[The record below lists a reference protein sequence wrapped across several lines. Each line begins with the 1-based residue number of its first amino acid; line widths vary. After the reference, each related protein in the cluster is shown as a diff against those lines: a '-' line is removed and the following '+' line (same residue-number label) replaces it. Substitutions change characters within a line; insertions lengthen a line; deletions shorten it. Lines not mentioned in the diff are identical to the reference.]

1 MTLSVRTIFRFTTP
15 LLVFGA
21 VLGAL
26 TLVNRFD
33 AAAPVVPA
41 AAPVGAAVAD
51 RAGGDRVE
59 ELQRAI
65 AARPD
70 DAPAYAALGEAFLQ
84 RARETGDP
92 GWYARAGRAFAAG
105 LRRDPRDLG
114 ALLGAGTL
122 ANLRHD
128 FRAGLRLGEAAHR
141 AEPALARPYVVLAD
155 AQIELGRY
163 RAALASIQRL
173 VDLKPGLASY
183 ARASYFR
190 ELSGDR
196 AGALAAMRLAVS
208 AGGTAESV
216 AYVQVL
222 LGDLELG
229 RGRVGAARDAYRA
242 ALAAMPAYP
251 QALAGLA
258 RVAVAGGDLRGAAA
272 RLRPSV
278 ARLPLTTTLTLLADV
293 ELAAGRRAAGAA
305 QLAVVRA
312 QRRLLAA
319 AGAVPDAEAVLFE
332 ADHGAPAR
340 AIALGRRVWRSAP
353 SVRSADALGW
363 ALTRAGRPL
372 AGLRWA
378 HRALRLGSL
387 DPLFRYH
394 AGIAARAVSARA
406 EGARAAG
413 TRAEAARDLRI
424 AAAGRGALSPLAYRR
439 VQEAL
444 R

>member
-1 MTLSVRTIFRFTTP
+1 MTRSARTVLRLATP
-15 LLVFGA
+15 LVVFGA
-21 VLGAL
+21 LLAAL
-26 TLVNRFD
+26 TLVNRLD
-33 AAAPVVPA
+33 AAAPVAPA
-41 AAPVGAAVAD
+41 LAPVVGGVAD
-51 RAGGDRVE
+51 RAGGDRLR
-59 ELQRAI
+59 ELQAAI
-65 AARPD
+65 AARPREA
-70 DAPAYAALGEAFLQ
+70 APYAALGETFLQ

-105 LRRDPRDLG
+105 LRRDPRDVG

-128 FRAGLRLGEAAHR
+128 FRTGLRLGEAAHR
-141 AEPALARPYVVLAD
+141 AEPALTRPYVVLAD

-173 VDLKPGLASY
+173 VDLKPGLAAY

-196 AGALAAMRLAVS
+196 AGAIAAMRLAVS
-208 AGGTAESV
+208 AGGTADSV

-229 RGRVGAARDAYRA
+229 RGRIGAARDAYRA
-242 ALAAMPAYP
+242 ALAAVPGHP

-272 RLRPSV
+272 RLRPAV
-278 ARLPLTTTLTLLADV
+278 ARLPLTTNLTLLADV
-293 ELAAGRRAAGAA
+293 ELAAGRRVEGAA

-332 ADHGAPAR
+332 ADHGEPVR
-340 AIALGRRVWRSAP
+340 AVVLGRRVWRSAP

-363 ALTRAGRPL
+363 ALTRAGRPRE
-372 AGLRWA
+372 GLRWA
-378 HRALRLGSL
+378 RRALRLGSL
-387 DPLFRYH
+387 DPLFRSH
-394 AGIAARAVSARA
+394 AGIAARAA
-406 EGARAAG
+406 GAS
-413 TRAEAARDLRI
+413 AEAARDLRI
-424 AAAGRGALSPLAYRR
+424 AAVGRGLLSPPAYRR
-439 VQEAL
+439 VREAL

>member
-1 MTLSVRTIFRFTTP
+1 MTRSAHTILRLATP
-15 LLVFGA
+15 LVVFGA
-21 VLGAL
+21 VLAAL

-41 AAPVGAAVAD
+41 LAPVGGAVND
-51 RAGGDRVE
+51 RAAGDHLQ

-65 AARPD
+65 AARPGQ
-70 DAPAYAALGEAFLQ
+70 AAAYAALGEAFLQ
-84 RARETGDP
+84 HARETGDP
-92 GWYARAGRAFAAG
+92 GWYTRAGRAFAAG
-105 LRRDPRDLG
+105 LRHDPRDLG

-128 FRAGLRLGEAAHR
+128 FRAGLRFGEAAHR
-141 AEPALARPYVVLAD
+141 AEPLLARPYVVLAD

-196 AGALAAMRLAVS
+196 AGAVAAMQLAVS

-242 ALAAMPAYP
+242 ALAAVPGYP

-272 RLRPSV
+272 RLRPST
-278 ARLPLTTTLTLLADV
+278 ARLPLTTNLTLLADV
-293 ELAAGRRAAGAA
+293 ELAAGRRAAAA
-305 QLAVVRA
+305 TTLDVVRA
-312 QRRLLAA
+312 QRRLLRA
-319 AGAVPDAEAVLFE
+319 AGAVPDAEAVLFA
-332 ADHGAPAR
+332 ADHGKPAR
-340 AIALGRRVWRSAP
+340 AVALGRRVWRLAP

-363 ALTRAGRPL
+363 ALMRAGQPEES
-372 AGLRWA
+372 LRWA

-394 AGIAARAVSARA
+394 AGSAARAV
-406 EGARAAG
+406 GAS
-413 TRAEAARDLRI
+413 AEAARDLRI

>member
-1 MTLSVRTIFRFTTP
+1 MTLDARTILKLATP
-15 LLVFGA
+15 LVVFGA
-21 VLGAL
+21 VLAL
-26 TLVNRFD
+26 LTFVNRLD
-33 AAAPVVPA
+33 APAPVAPAAEPVGGGVAARSGSDRLRELQAAVAAAP
-41 AAPVGAAVAD
+41 
-51 RAGGDRVE
+51 R
-59 ELQRAI
+59 
-65 AARPD
+65 
-70 DAPAYAALGEAFLQ
+70 DASAYAALGDAFLQ

-92 GWYARAGRAFAAG
+92 GWYARAGRAYGAG
-105 LRRDPRDLG
+105 MRRDPRDLG
-114 ALLGAGTL
+114 VLVGAGTL

-128 FRAGLRLGEAAHR
+128 FSTGLRLGQAAHR
-141 AEPALARPYVVLAD
+141 AEPQLAQPYVVLAD
-155 AQIELGRY
+155 AQVELGRY

-196 AGALAAMRLAVS
+196 AGAIAAMRLAVS

-229 RGRVGAARDAYRA
+229 RGRLGAARDAYRA
-242 ALAAMPAYP
+242 AIAALPGYP

-272 RLRPSV
+272 RLRPTTD
-278 ARLPLTTTLTLLADV
+278 RLPLTTNLTLLADV
-293 ELAAGRRAAGAA
+293 ELAAGHRAAGRAE
-305 QLAVVRA
+305 LGVVRA
-312 QRRLLAA
+312 QQRLLRA
-319 AGAVPDAEAVLFE
+319 AGAVPDAERVLFE
-332 ADHGAPAR
+332 ADHGSPAR
-340 AIALGRRVWRSAP
+340 AVALGRAVWSRLP

-363 ALTRAGRPL
+363 ALTRSGRPA

-378 HRALRLGSL
+378 RHALALGSL

-394 AGIAARAVSARA
+394 AGIAAQ
-406 EGARAAG
+406 AAG
-413 TRAEAARDLRI
+413 VADKARHDLRI
-424 AAAGRGALSPLAYRR
+424 AAVGRGMLSPLAWRR
-439 VQEAL
+439 LREAL